1 MYYITGGEYMAKVPA
16 YINVYASLKKKIN
29 NGEYEI
35 GEFLPA
41 EKELEHDY
49 DVSRTTIRRAIELL
63 AREGFVLVQQG
74 RGTEVL
80 DVNFNQYLN
89 GVTSISETLR
99 NQGCIVRPRKVCI
112 DLVPA
117 STKVATA
124 LQVKCGEDVVRI
136 QRVQLAD
143 DMPIAIMENY
153 ISKSLVPNIERESS
167 RIISLYKF
175 LESEYGIILESAVD
189 KIFAKNASFMES
201 EILQIPYERALICM
215 KRTTYCKNKPIT
227 YDYLKIRADKY
238 QLEVNTTGRL

>member
-1 MYYITGGEYMAKVPA
+1 MAKVPA
-16 YINVYASLKKKIN
+16 YMNVYALLKKKIN
-29 NGEYEI
+29 NNVYEV
-35 GEFLPA
+35 GEFLPP
-41 EKELEHDY
+41 EKELEIEY

-80 DVNFNQYLN
+80 DVNFSQYLN

-99 NQGCIVRPRKVCI
+99 KQGCIVKPRNVCI
-112 DLVPA
+112 DVVVP
-117 STKVATA
+117 SSSVAKA
-124 LQVKCGEDVVRI
+124 LGVKNTEEVIRI

-143 DMPIAIMENY
+143 DIPIAIMENY
-153 ISKSLVPNIERESS
+153 ISKHLVPNIEKESY

-175 LESEYGIILESAVD
+175 LESEYGIVLESAVD
-189 KIFAKNASFMES
+189 KIFAKNANFMEA

-238 QLEVNTTGRL
+238 QLEVNTTVRV

>member
-1 MYYITGGEYMAKVPA
+1 MVKVPA
-16 YINVYASLKKKIN
+16 YMNVYALLKKKIN
-29 NGEYEI
+29 NNVYEV
-35 GEFLPA
+35 GEFLPP
-41 EKELEHDY
+41 EKELEKEY

-80 DVNFNQYLN
+80 DVNFSQYLN

-99 NQGCIVRPRKVCI
+99 KQGCIVKPRNVCI
-112 DLVPA
+112 DVIVP
-117 STKVATA
+117 SSSVAKA
-124 LQVKCGEDVVRI
+124 LGVKNTEEVIRI

-143 DMPIAIMENY
+143 DIPIAIMENY
-153 ISKSLVPNIERESS
+153 ISKQLVPNIEKESY

-175 LESEYGIILESAVD
+175 LESEYGIVLESAVD
-189 KIFAKNASFMES
+189 KIFAKNANFMEA

-238 QLEVNTTGRL
+238 QLEVNTTVRV

>member
-1 MYYITGGEYMAKVPA
+1 MAKVPA
-16 YINVYASLKKKIN
+16 YMNVYALLKKKIN
-29 NGEYEI
+29 NGAYEV

-41 EKELEHDY
+41 EKELEKEY

-99 NQGCIVRPRKVCI
+99 KQGCLVRPRNVCI
-112 DLVPA
+112 DVVVP
-117 STKVATA
+117 SSRVAKA
-124 LQVKCGEDVVRI
+124 LGVKNTEEVIRI
-136 QRVQLAD
+136 QRIQLAD
-143 DMPIAIMENY
+143 DIPIAIMENY
-153 ISKSLVPNIERESS
+153 ISKHLVPNIEKESS

-175 LESEYGIILESAVD
+175 LESEYGIVLESAVD
-189 KIFAKNASFMES
+189 KIFAKNANFMES